1 MLHWMQ
7 EMQAHSGPALL
18 RSSHLCSTTTLL
30 SFVVVALKRKFS
42 PRKHGLFTKRC
53 CSEQIQHQLTGNDKK
68 CSGKGS
74 QPVAPLPPFEKNLC
88 KSVCYCLCLPG
99 CLPAHLPDCSPT
111 CLSTGPRY
119 AASTCNRDPTGQSGS
134 YSSRRKPRFWGC
146 PGGHLGLFLAS

>member
-1 MLHWMQ
+1 MPKKF
-7 EMQAHSGPALL
+7 SG
-18 RSSHLCSTTTLL
+18 RSRTIGKRGSFEGKSDGGGRHIRL
-30 SFVVVALKRKFS
+30 SIIKRKFS